1 MAGTFLIGEQK
12 DRPGVYFRRENY
24 GGPRVVGATNGVG
37 AAIFQADWGPL
48 NKVYDLDLTM
58 KNDIADYFGNDPHVK
73 ILREMFDGGAVTIRA
88 IRCGDDDGEPCS
100 VTLQAEVT
108 NTVEAGAGEAT
119 VSGDG
124 ADLDADEGGT
134 SETAEEESTSTS
146 TTTVTTLVDAV
157 KITAAY
163 PGTRTFTVSI
173 RTNLISEMRE
183 CIIYNGT
190 VIFEKVSFEA
200 GEYEVANLIAAL
212 NKSKNFI
219 AKAVG
224 SAIPTGP
231 LVTVTQVPMTGGKNP
246 TVSMASYDRAT
257 NQLERVKW
265 NCLIVDTDDVG
276 VHALIQSFVDLSYEM
291 GHFGFGCV
299 AGKSTQD
306 LDERM
311 ALAASYN
318 DEKMAYLLNGWE
330 SNSGVVYD
338 GYLGAARIGGMI
350 AGFETNTSITHE
362 VVKSALK
369 LIEPLTNGEII
380 KALRKGC
387 LVLSRN
393 DDDQVQIEAGI
404 NTLVTLD
411 ADMDE
416 GWKKLRRTKCRFE
429 LMDRVNSTCDK
440 LVGKINNDKDGRE
453 TVMAAAQKV
462 LNTMSGEKKILA
474 SSYVYEDPANRAE
487 GDSAWFKLAIDD
499 IDSMERIYLT
509 YQFRFSAVDD
519 TETA

>member
-1 MAGTFLIGEQK
+1 MAGTFLIGEK
-12 DRPGVYFRRENY
+12 KVRPGTYFRRENY
-24 GGPRVVGATNGVG
+24 GGPDVVGATNGIG
-37 AAIFQADWGPL
+37 AAIFQADWGPM

-58 KNDIADYFGNDPHVK
+58 KNDIADYFGSDPHVK
-73 ILREMFDGGAVTIRA
+73 ILREMFDGGAITIRA
-88 IRCGDDDGEPCS
+88 IRCGDDDGVASS
-100 VTLQAEVT
+100 VTLKAT
-108 NTVEAGAGEAT
+108 NMPVTVEAGAGAGT
-119 VSGDG
+119 ASGDG
-124 ADLDADEGGT
+124 VDLDDEEAIVGGAGAAVV
-134 SETAEEESTSTS
+134 SDSTP
-146 TTTVTTLVDAV
+146 VDAV
-157 KITAAY
+157 TITAAY
-163 PGTRTFTVSI
+163 PGARSFTVSI
-173 RTNLISEMRE
+173 RTNLITEMRE
-183 CIIYNGT
+183 CIIYDGT
-190 VIFEKVSFEA
+190 VIFEKVTFEA
-200 GEYEVANLIAAL
+200 GENEVANLITAL

-224 SAIPTGP
+224 GVIPDGP
-231 LVTVTQVPMTGGKNP
+231 LVTVTQAPMTGGKNP
-246 TVSMASYDRAT
+246 TVTAASYDRAT

-440 LVGKINNDKDGRE
+440 LVGKVNNDVDGRQ

-462 LNTMSGEKKILA
+462 LNTMASEKKILA
-474 SSYVYEDPANRAE
+474 TSYVYEDPANPAE

-499 IDSMERIYLT
+499 IDSLEHIYLT

-519 TETA
+519 TATA